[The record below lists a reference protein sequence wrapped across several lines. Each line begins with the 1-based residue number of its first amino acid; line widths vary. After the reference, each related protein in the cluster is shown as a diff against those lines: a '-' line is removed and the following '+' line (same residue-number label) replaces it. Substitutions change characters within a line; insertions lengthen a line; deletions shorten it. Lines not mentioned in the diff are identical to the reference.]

1 MGWQLVTAKTQK
13 ITMPLA
19 KSFADMEPAPG
30 DRRLS
35 ENRLRVYERILRQG
49 NWRPCVWS
57 KATCEETG
65 GVYRVNGKHTSV
77 LFSRLAE
84 EFPDCVVTVETYQC
98 PTLEDV
104 GRLYGT
110 FDASITA
117 RTTRDI
123 NRAFSST
130 VAELADI
137 PDRVIDICVTGI
149 AVVGMAGDWRR
160 VSVVPPQERAEAI
173 LDHTEFVLWLAS
185 LLPSSPK
192 NRHMLRSGVS
202 AAMFATWSKCKR
214 DATAFWSAVRDETGE
229 TPKCP
234 DRVLSKW
241 LLTTQVNNGAFGSL
255 PKSRKADIREMYVRC
270 LHAWN
275 AYRRKAELT
284 HLKYRAETQVPA
296 CS

>member
-149 AVVGMAGDWRR
+149 AVVTGGASPLFLRKNAPRR
-160 VSVVPPQERAEAI
+160 SWIIRSSCCGSRACYRPARRIATCCGLVLARRCSPPGRSANGTQRRFGRPSATRRAKHRSALI
-173 LDHTEFVLWLAS
+173 ACF
-185 LLPSSPK
+185 
-192 NRHMLRSGVS
+192 RSG
-202 AAMFATWSKCKR
+202 C
-214 DATAFWSAVRDETGE
+214 
-229 TPKCP
+229 
-234 DRVLSKW
+234 
-241 LLTTQVNNGAFGSL
+241 
-255 PKSRKADIREMYVRC
+255 
-270 LHAWN
+270 
-275 AYRRKAELT
+275 
-284 HLKYRAETQVPA
+284 
-296 CS
+296 